1 MAQLRMTK
9 VRGFIAATFA
19 IVSIILLAAVA
30 TAALGMR
37 VPILSNI
44 ADALG
49 L

>member
-19 IVSIILLAAVA
+19 IVLVVLLAAVA
-30 TAALGMR
+30 TAALNIR
-37 VPILSNI
+37 VPILSTI

>member
-1 MAQLRMTK
+1 MAQFRMTK
-9 VRGFIAATFA
+9 VRGFIATTVA
-19 IVSIILLAAVA
+19 IVLIVLLAAVA
-30 TAALGMR
+30 TSALGMR